1 MAPSVAREAAV
12 GDDEERHLP
21 KGAQRVYSVAM
32 TEQRDT
38 GEEPAED
45 EVEYPSRQEA
55 DGPRDSGDDANAL
68 RFTEEE
74 QLIHEQIR
82 RHREEA
88 ERKKK
93 AAGQG

>member
-1 MAPSVAREAAV
+1 
-12 GDDEERHLP
+12 
-21 KGAQRVYSVAM
+21 M
-32 TEQRDT
+32 TEQRDP
-38 GEEPAED
+38 GQEPADD

-55 DGPRDSGDDANAL
+55 DGPGDSGDDANAL

-93 AAGQG
+93 AGQG

>member
-1 MAPSVAREAAV
+1 
-12 GDDEERHLP
+12 
-21 KGAQRVYSVAM
+21 M

-38 GEEPAED
+38 AEEPGDE
-45 EVEYPSRQEA
+45 EVEYPANQED

-93 AAGQG
+93 AGQG